1 MDANLIGNLL
11 LSLTPAILMIVLVLL
26 TRKVILSLGS
36 GIVVGALIYN
46 IKEAVLNDNFNLFYI
61 IKDSSS
67 QIFNSLIDIITSLDW
82 YIPIILFVVLI
93 GSITAVITVAGG
105 TKALAEH
112 ARSKIKNEKQAQ
124 IMTWIYG
131 LIIAIDDYFNT
142 LVIGEISKPITDE
155 HNVSRAKLAYI
166 IDSTSAPVVIL
177 LPVSTWA
184 AYVIG
189 EIGKSLTDNGFTT
202 TGFSAFVKT
211 IPLQFY
217 PVTALL
223 MVLLVA
229 LYKIDIGPMKKYEE
243 SAAKGEDIS
252 KQANVSD
259 IAEFETKATEHK
271 LRSILVPMIVL
282 IAGTLITMLVFTLT
296 NEGSYF
302 DQNIALSLFVA
313 SIFSLISAIIIAR
326 KTPGV
331 AKEDVEHAAVYG
343 SWGMLKTAVLIL
355 IFAWCMGAILESLE
369 TGRYLGEFL
378 EEVSFPTYLIPA
390 LIFVIA
396 GLMAFSTGTSWGTFA
411 VVIPIGGA
419 IAGGMDV
426 SVVGNGFVFSI
437 MAAAIGGAVLGD
449 HCSPISDTTVLSAT
463 GAGSTLDSHFS
474 SQLPYAI
481 IAGVIAIVAYI
492 VFGITKILL
501 LSYLSIG
508 ILLVA
513 FVFLGIYI
521 RKKSE

>member
-1 MDANLIGNLL
+1 
-11 LSLTPAILMIVLVLL
+11 
-26 TRKVILSLGS
+26 
-36 GIVVGALIYN
+36 
-46 IKEAVLNDNFNLFYI
+46 
-61 IKDSSS
+61 
-67 QIFNSLIDIITSLDW
+67 
-82 YIPIILFVVLI
+82 
-93 GSITAVITVAGG
+93 
-105 TKALAEH
+105 
-112 ARSKIKNEKQAQ
+112 
-124 IMTWIYG
+124 
-131 LIIAIDDYFNT
+131 
-142 LVIGEISKPITDE
+142 
-155 HNVSRAKLAYI
+155 
-166 IDSTSAPVVIL
+166 
-177 LPVSTWA
+177 
-184 AYVIG
+184 
-189 EIGKSLTDNGFTT
+189 
-202 TGFSAFVKT
+202 
-211 IPLQFY
+211 
-217 PVTALL
+217 